1 MDKIMKG
8 LIEEK
13 LNVLIQQ
20 PLIDIGRASN
30 LLWLSF
36 GERVVTIDRKGNEI
50 QKGKYA
56 LNVQCAW
63 RLTQNS
69 HIIVASKDFYLPK
82 TGLEYDSFDWE
93 EYGNNRFDERISSFK
108 PMITTTNL
116 SVSNISVDDIGGV
129 KIDFEFGVKFELFPD
144 DSLEEEFWRF
154 IINGNKSEHFVF
166 VEKEE

>member
-1 MDKIMKG
+1 MKG

-13 LNVLIQQ
+13 LNVLIGQ

-36 GERVVTIDRKGNEI
+36 GKRVVVIDRKGNEI

-69 HIIVASKDFYLPK
+69 HIIVASKDVYLPK
-82 TGLEYDSFDWE
+82 IGLDYDSFDWE
-93 EYGNNRFDERISSFK
+93 EYGSNRFDERISNFK
-108 PMITTTNL
+108 PMITKINL
-116 SVSNISVDDIGGV
+116 SVLNITVDDIGGV
-129 KIDFEFGVKFELFPD
+129 IIDLESGVKFELFPD
-144 DSLEEEFWRF
+144 DSLEDEFWRF

-166 VEKEE
+166 VEKDE

>member
-1 MDKIMKG
+1 MKG

-13 LNVLIQQ
+13 LKVLINQ
-20 PLIDIGRASN
+20 PLLDIGRASN

-36 GERVVTIDRKGNEI
+36 GERVVTINRKGNEI

-69 HIIVASKDFYLPK
+69 RIIVASKDIYLPK
-82 TGLEYDSFDWE
+82 TGLEYDSFNWE

-108 PMITTTNL
+108 PMITTSKL

-154 IINGNKSEHFVF
+154 IINGNKSEHFVYID
-166 VEKEE
+166 KEE

>member
-1 MDKIMKG
+1 MDQIMTG

-13 LNVLIQQ
+13 LKVLINQ
-20 PLIDIGRASN
+20 PLLDIGRASN

-36 GERVVTIDRKGNEI
+36 GERVVTINRKGNEI

-69 HIIVASKDFYLPK
+69 RIIVASKDIYLPK
-82 TGLEYDSFDWE
+82 TGLEYDSFNWE
-93 EYGNNRFDERISSFK
+93 EYGNNRFDERISSF
-108 PMITTTNL
+108 
-116 SVSNISVDDIGGV
+116 

-154 IINGNKSEHFVF
+154 IINGNKSEHFVYID
-166 VEKEE
+166 KEE